1 MKWELGNPQSEG
13 LSVTMDLPRPTL
25 TAAQAAEA
33 LNSQESG
40 SARKL
45 VFVIV
50 VMRTPGNNS
59 Q

>member
-50 VMRTPGNNS
+50 VMRTPGK